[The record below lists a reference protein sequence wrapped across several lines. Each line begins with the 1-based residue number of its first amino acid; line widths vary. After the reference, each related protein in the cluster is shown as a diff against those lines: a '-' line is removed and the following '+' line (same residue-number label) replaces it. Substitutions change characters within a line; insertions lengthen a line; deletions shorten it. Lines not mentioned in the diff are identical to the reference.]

1 MPGFSKQEC
10 CSARQHVPV
19 PEFKQNLQSM
29 VEHLREANIDSI
41 ILIAPPP
48 VFEEGRIQHNCQV
61 HVHKPS
67 AFGIVRVW
75 RRYNGGMLTCKA
87 GHCACRKLLHN

>member
-1 MPGFSKQEC
+1 V
-10 CSARQHVPV
+10 H
-19 PEFKQNLQSM
+19 EFKQNLQSM

-61 HVHKPS
+61 NFYTKH
-67 AFGIVRVW
+67 
-75 RRYNGGMLTCKA
+75 
-87 GHCACRKLLHN
+87 